1 MEEKTQE
8 TTEVKE
14 AKTYTQEEVDA
25 MLQAEGDRRVTQALK
40 KKEKEM
46 SEAAK
51 LSAMDESEKAKYQ
64 LEQREKDLQE
74 RERVLALNENKLV
87 AIQILAD
94 SNMPVK
100 LADFVVAPDA
110 ETTKANIKAV
120 TKIIND
126 AVAEKVK
133 SAVGY
138 TPSGSGNGK
147 GALTKEEVGK
157 MSLRE
162 QQELYKSNP
171 DLYRQLFVKS

>member
-8 TTEVKE
+8 QAVET

-25 MLQAEGDRRVTQALK
+25 LLQAEGDRRVTQALK

-74 RERVLALNENKLV
+74 RERVLALNENKLA

-94 SNMPVK
+94 KGMPVK

-110 ETTKANIKAV
+110 DTTKANITAI

-138 TPSGSGNGK
+138 NPLGSGNGK

-157 MSLRE
+157 MSLKE
-162 QQELYKSNP
+162 QQELYRSNP
-171 DLYRQLFVKS
+171 DLYKQLFVKN